1 MPDRIRVL
9 AGDCTVRYESDA
21 EVREH
26 RGNVV
31 SVVKPDNTVLV
42 HDVGGYRPVAW
53 LTRADAV
60 TCSRGAPAT
69 VLAQGDGR
77 LLQVTAHDEHGFER
91 YPASPA
97 GEAVGSCP
105 HCDGTLVRADGAV
118 RCLGCEEAHKLPAD
132 ALVLEETCECG
143 LPRMRVERG
152 ESFEPCVDRACE
164 PLAVA
169 VRERFD
175 RTWNCP
181 DCGGALRIL
190 ERAGLIAGCERYPD
204 CDTGFSIPAGVVDDH
219 CDCGLPIF
227 ETPTGRRCLDA
238 TCQRAG

>member
-9 AGDCTVRYESDA
+9 AGDCTVRYETDA
-21 EVREH
+21 EIREQ
-26 RGNVV
+26 RGSVV
-31 SVVKPDNTVLV
+31 TVVKPDNTVLV

-60 TCSRGAPAT
+60 TCSRGAPPT
-69 VLAQGDGR
+69 VLAQGDDR
-77 LLQVTAHDEHGFER
+77 LLQVTAHDEYGFER

-97 GEAVGSCP
+97 GEAVGRCP
-105 HCDGTLVRADGAV
+105 DCDGALIRADGTV
-118 RCLGCEEAHKLPAD
+118 RCLGCEERHKVPTD
-132 ALVLEETCECG
+132 AVVLEETCECG

-152 ESFEPCVDRACE
+152 KSFEPCVDRACE
-164 PLAVA
+164 PLPVA

-175 RTWNCP
+175 RAWDCP
-181 DCGGALRIL
+181 DCGGDLRIL
-190 ERAGLIAGCERYPD
+190 ERAGLIAGCEGYPD
-204 CDTGFSIPAGVVDDH
+204 CDAGFSIPAGTVDGF

-238 TCQRAG
+238 TCQGAG